1 MNLCPKLKKLKKG
14 IITIHFEDSFPH
26 LKNLLKLTDFQ
37 IQKTKK
43 ELTLS
48 FKQFSKYCQY
58 SNTYKV
64 IYKHKADEDDL
75 LYLLYLL
82 KYKGKKIYENKNII
96 MDHIFHPFLCE
107 KYTYDNFTCIEND
120 IKIKKGTYTIDTIK
134 LKDIEYYV
142 IGGHIFGLFQ
152 KDDFSTRNIIINEN
166 DDCITSLI
174 AIDKKSNE
182 KIQIVTGSKNGAI
195 KLWEVIDFHEVKYK
209 NTVFKKFY
217 DVKNIYKVNDNSYS
231 IIICDENKIKVWKT
245 FNEEIFGFDVDKS
258 QDKEND
264 INSIECTDYYFNT
277 KNNINMFVYA
287 DRRKNLFFNTFEK
300 INFLFSVKRHLKI
313 NKIHFDD
320 KRQISTLKFYNDN
333 KTLFIGNSEMIN
345 VYDYINFNIAYAY
358 HLNDKINFIDYC
370 LYKKMLYVFVGGKE
384 TFHILHFDK

>member
-1 MNLCPKLKKLKKG
+1 MSFCPKLKKLKKG

-26 LKNLLKLTDFQ
+26 LKNIIKLTDFQ
-37 IQKTKK
+37 IKKTKK

-58 SNTYKV
+58 NDTYKV
-64 IYKHKADEDDL
+64 TYKHKADEDDL
-75 LYLLYLL
+75 LYLLYLI
-82 KYKGKKIYENKNII
+82 KYKGKKLYENKNLI
-96 MDHIFHPFLCE
+96 MDCIFHPFLCE

-120 IKIKKGTYTIDTIK
+120 LKIKKGTYTIDTIT
-134 LKDIEYYV
+134 LKNIDYYV

-174 AIDKKSNE
+174 SIDKKSNE
-182 KIQIVTGSKNGAI
+182 KIQIITGSKNGAI

-264 INSIECTDYYFNT
+264 INTIECTDYYFNT
-277 KNNINMFVYA
+277 KNNINIFVYA

-300 INFLFSVKRHLKI
+300 INFLFSVKRHLKT

-333 KTLFIGNSEMIN
+333 RTLFIGNSEMIN
-345 VYDYINFNIAYAY
+345 VYNYNTFTIDYAY
-358 HLNDKINFIDYC
+358 HLNDKINFIDYY
-370 LYKKMLYVFVGGKE
+370 LNKNMLYVFAGGKE
-384 TFHILHFDK
+384 SFHILHFDK